1 MGAGGQEVIGQTVS
15 HYRILEKLGG
25 GGMGVVYKAED
36 VKLGRRVA
44 LKFLPEEVGDD
55 PQALERL
62 RREARAA
69 SALEH
74 PNICTIHDIDEDAG
88 RHFIV
93 MELVEGD
100 TLKDRLATRP
110 LSVEQLLELGIQIA
124 DALDAAHGHG
134 IIHRDIKPG
143 NILITKRGQAKLM
156 DFGLAKRAGPP
167 EAAGLESG
175 ASALATAI
183 GEQHLTSPGTAIGTV
198 AYMSPE
204 QARGEELDSR
214 TDVFSFGAVLYEMA
228 TGRQPFVGG
237 TSAVIFD
244 GILNRAPVSPV
255 RINPDLPA
263 DLERI
268 INTALEKDRE
278 LRYQTAAEL
287 RADLRRLKRDSE
299 SGRTAAAASASGVR
313 SASVAIP
320 QAPKRSRTVLVIG
333 GAAALLLVAAA
344 GLWMI
349 SRRGGTKSASSGAT
363 AAQTSIAVLPFQNL
377 GADKSTDYLKLA
389 LPDEIVTTLSY
400 APALAIRPFA
410 ATRKYDKPDTD
421 PQNAGRELKVDR
433 VLTGHYL
440 PEGERLQ
447 VTLEVMDTEKNQVVW
462 RDTLTGSGQDL
473 IGLQRQITGRL
484 NEGLLPLLGAT
495 SGAAEGTTQPKNAEA
510 YDLYLRSAALSRE
523 AGPNK
528 QAIQMLERSV
538 GLDGSYAPAWGA
550 LADRYYYDG
559 AYSDGGS
566 AAFVRAR
573 DAGQRALDLEPN
585 LPEAAQRQIVL
596 QVEGGDLN
604 GAWDA
609 ASALVRRRPDSAS
622 AHFALGYLLRYAGL
636 LDESARECEA
646 ALARDPK
653 SYRWR
658 SCAAT
663 YMSLGNLDRAKAFLD
678 LDPGSELV
686 RRLTQQIMVRQGRY
700 DEALAIALPPN
711 DRFAGWYR
719 SCLERRPPSAPAQ
732 ISADLRRQIF
742 ETRDS
747 EPKYNIA
754 ATAAFCGDRE
764 SALQILRRGIEQN
777 FCSYPSMD
785 TDPLLASI
793 RSTPE
798 FAEIRKM
805 AIACQ
810 ERFVAHRN
818 AVAKR

>member
-1 MGAGGQEVIGQTVS
+1 VIGQTVS

-93 MELVEGD
+93 MELVEGE
-100 TLKDRLATRP
+100 TLKDRLLARP
-110 LSVEQLLELGIQIA
+110 LSLDQTLELGIQVA

-143 NILITKRGQAKLM
+143 NVLITKRGQAKLM

-167 EAAGLESG
+167 EAEGAES
-175 ASALATAI
+175 AIATEI
-183 GEQHLTSPGTAIGTV
+183 GEVHLTSPGTAIGTV

-204 QARGEELDSR
+204 QARGEELDAR
-214 TDVFSFGAVLYEMA
+214 TDLFSFGAVLYEMA
-228 TGRQPFVGG
+228 TGRQPFSGS
-237 TSAVIFD
+237 TSAIIFD
-244 GILNRAPVSPV
+244 GILNRAPTSPV
-255 RINPDLPA
+255 RLNPDLPPE
-263 DLERI
+263 LERI
-268 INTALEKDRE
+268 VNTALEKDRE

-287 RADLRRLKRDSE
+287 KADLKRLKRDTE
-299 SGRTAAAASASGVR
+299 SGRVSAATAAVPPAKR
-313 SASVAIP
+313 TR
-320 QAPKRSRTVLVIG
+320 AP
-333 GAAALLLVAAA
+333 LLVASAIVVLLVVGA
-344 GLWMI
+344 IWRL
-349 SRRGGTKSASSGAT
+349 STRGKQGMATSS
-363 AAQTSIAVLPFQNL
+363 AQTSIAVLPFQNL
-377 GADKSTDYLKLA
+377 GTDKSADFLKLA
-389 LPDEIVTTLSY
+389 LPDEITTTLSY

-421 PQNAGRELKVDR
+421 PQTAGRELRVDR
-433 VLTGHYL
+433 VLSGHYL
-440 PEGERLQ
+440 REAERVQ
-447 VTLEVMDTEKNQVVW
+447 VTMEVMDTEKNQVVW
-462 RDTLTGSGQDL
+462 RNTLTGSGADL

-495 SGAAEGTTQPKNAEA
+495 SGAAEGTTRPKNPEA
-510 YDLYLRSAALSRE
+510 YDLYLRSAALARE
-523 AGPNK
+523 AEPNK

-550 LADRYYYDG
+550 LADRYYFDG
-559 AYSDGGS
+559 TYSDGGNP
-566 AAFVRAR
+566 AFVRSK
-573 DAGQRALDLEPN
+573 DAGQRALELEPN

-604 GAWDA
+604 GAWDE
-609 ASALVRRRPDSAS
+609 ASALVRRRPDDAS

-658 SCAAT
+658 SCATT
-663 YMSLGNLDRAKAFLD
+663 YIHLGNYERAKKFLD

-686 RRLTQQIMVRQGRY
+686 RRLNHSLLIRQGRY
-700 DEALAIALPPN
+700 DEALAIVPPGAN
-711 DRFAGWYR
+711 LLGDWYR
-719 SCLERRPPSAPAQ
+719 GCLARRPPSADSPLPAGVREA
-732 ISADLRRQIF
+732 ILKI
-742 ETRDS
+742 RDT
-747 EPKYNIA
+747 EPKYSLSGMIA
-754 ATAAFCGDRE
+754 VCDDRE
-764 SALQILRRGIEQN
+764 SALQILRKGVEQN
-777 FCSYPSMD
+777 FCGYPAMD
-785 TDPLLASI
+785 KDPLFDNV
-793 RSTPE
+793 RKTPE

-805 AIACQ
+805 GIACQ
-810 ERFVAHRN
+810 QRFLAHR
-818 AVAKR
+818 AGAKR